1 MSNEETNREARN
13 QVFANQA
20 GQPGQ
25 PQVQRGMPSRNVM
38 KDDFGFEIPVENVPL
53 PSRGVAY
60 PPESPLYG
68 KETIQIRAMTAR
80 EEDILTSRALI
91 KKGTVISHLLRSCM
105 IDKRIDPDEMLSG
118 DRNAVM
124 VALRVTGYGAD
135 YNVEVDCPACSERSK
150 QSFNLGELAINRL
163 NINPVAVGANCFEMT
178 LPVTKKPVRFKFL
191 TGRDEQDIMVQNER
205 RKKQGMQADNLVTM
219 RLQYAISQVAGIDD
233 RTKIQM
239 FIRNMPARDSLEL
252 RRHIDREEP
261 GINMKS
267 WMDCPACLETS
278 EVRLPLGATFFLA

>member
-13 QVFANQA
+13 QVFANQT

-60 PPESPLYG
+60 APESPLYG
-68 KETIQIRAMTAR
+68 QETIQIRAMTAR

-135 YNVEVDCPACSERSK
+135 YNVE
-150 QSFNLGELAINRL
+150 G
-163 NINPVAVGANCFEMT
+163 
-178 LPVTKKPVRFKFL
+178 
-191 TGRDEQDIMVQNER
+191 
-205 RKKQGMQADNLVTM
+205 
-219 RLQYAISQVAGIDD
+219 
-233 RTKIQM
+233 
-239 FIRNMPARDSLEL
+239 
-252 RRHIDREEP
+252 
-261 GINMKS
+261 
-267 WMDCPACLETS
+267 
-278 EVRLPLGATFFLA
+278 